1 MLILKESSEKI
12 LSTAVLQ
19 KNKLANMKR
28 QLEILLQKKIRLDT
42 EIKIL
47 KKSIKKKSKSF
58 QFSLKSQINLEAY
71 NENQEPTS
79 ETRDLIEAVI
89 PEAIPYLIEYDQLLN
104 EIDLLLLDNLEE

>member
-1 MLILKESSEKI
+1 MIILKESPEKI
-12 LSTAVLQ
+12 LSTVVLQ
-19 KNKLANMKR
+19 KNKLQNMKR

-71 NENQEPTS
+71 DENQNPTS
-79 ETRDLIEAVI
+79 ETQAFIEAVI
-89 PEAIPYLIEYDQLLN
+89 PEAIPYLVEYDQLLN
-104 EIDLLLLDNLEE
+104 EIDELLFDNQEE